1 MKLNLHCLNLY
12 YKNSVNMFKINQSN
26 KERVVRAI
34 IGILLLIPFFMNANL
49 LSYILLATGGIL
61 IFNAVSGVCMIY
73 KMFGYSSC
81 PLE

>member
-1 MKLNLHCLNLY
+1 MKLNLQCLNLY

-26 KERVVRAI
+26 KERVIRAI